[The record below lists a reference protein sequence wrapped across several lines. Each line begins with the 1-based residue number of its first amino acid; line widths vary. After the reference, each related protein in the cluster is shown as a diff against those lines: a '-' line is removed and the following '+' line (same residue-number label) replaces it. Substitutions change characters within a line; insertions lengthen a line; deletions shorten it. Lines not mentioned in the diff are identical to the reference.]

1 MERPQL
7 LILQACNGTAGDDSG
22 FVLDADIARRTG
34 LSLSDVRDHLTN
46 LEHGDFISLV
56 RLARVYHVR
65 FDKKAID
72 VQWPCCKSRRVL
84 ELCRTAPFAKPL

>member
-1 MERPQL
+1 MKRVDIASAKLNVVFREGELPA
-7 LILQACNGTAGDDSG
+7 IDPADPS
-22 FVLDADIARRTG
+22 FVL
-34 LSLSDVRDHLTN
+34 V
-46 LEHGDFISLV
+46 
-56 RLARVYHVR
+56 LARVYHVR